1 VDHQR
6 AAEIQVLLE
15 GVRLPASRRELVDYA
30 RVQDPAASSELASLP
45 DRSYESIDD
54 VGEALAPVQPAQ
66 REPERLPRPES
77 GEPPGGPEY
86 VNPFPESG
94 ALRYD
99 APPDNPPERVLE
111 QQASLQKRQKQR
123 QGG

>member
-1 VDHQR
+1 M
-6 AAEIQVLLE
+6 LLE

-30 RVQDPAASSELASLP
+30 RTQDPASASKLISLLP
-45 DRSYESIDD
+45 DRTYRSLDE
-54 VGEALAPVQPAQ
+54 VGEALVPVQPVW

-77 GEPPGGPEY
+77 GEPPGGAEY

-94 ALRYD
+94 AVRYD
-99 APPDNPPERVLE
+99 APPDNPPSRVLE
-111 QQASLQKRQKQR
+111 QQASLQKRQKER